1 MSDGITNIPKT
12 RVELHVHLDGSVRHE
27 TIWELMKQK
36 NLQLPGNGTFEDLK
50 KALVV
55 RDPVDLAHF
64 LAPFGIYLPAL
75 QDDFKAI
82 ERIAYEFCEDKAN
95 QHVMYMEARYS
106 PHAFLTPK
114 NMNMDNLGEVIASVH
129 RGFQRGER
137 DFGMKVRTILCTL
150 IGNDTAEEVLKLCQL
165 HNQKGIVGIDT
176 AGLSSDTNKKDEVP
190 LNSSEQKAFQEAA
203 KLGIHR
209 TVHAGE
215 RGPAEM
221 VRRAVELYQAE
232 RIGHGYRVLEDPN
245 IYKNCQNKKIHF
257 ECCPWSSFLTGSVPL
272 GVKKHPIAVF
282 ADDGVNFSLNTDDT
296 TITGYELTDDYDL
309 ARKWSFTEGNIV
321 KTNLNAARSAF
332 LPKDEKDLL
341 IKSLK
346 KNLGFDD

>member
-1 MSDGITNIPKT
+1 M
-12 RVELHVHLDGSVRHE
+12 HVHLDGSVRHE

-36 NLQLPGNGTFEDLK
+36 NLRIPGNGSFRDLK

-55 RDPVDLAHF
+55 RDPIDLAHF
-64 LAPFGIYLPAL
+64 LAPFGVYLPAL

-82 ERIAYEFCEDKAN
+82 ERVAYEFCEDKAN
-95 QHVMYMEARYS
+95 EHVMYVEARYS

-114 NMNMDNLGEVIASVH
+114 NTNPENLDEVIASVY

-137 DFGMKVRTILCTL
+137 DFGIKIRTILCTL

-165 HNQKGIVGIDT
+165 HRDKGIVAIDT
-176 AGLSSDTNKKDEVP
+176 AGLSSDTNKQDEVP
-190 LNSSEQKAFQEAA
+190 LNMTEQRVFLQAA
-203 KLGIHR
+203 QLGIHR

-221 VRRAVELYQAE
+221 VRRAVECYEAE
-232 RIGHGYRVLEDPN
+232 RIGHGYRVLEDQN
-245 IYKNCQNKKIHF
+245 IYKKCLQKNIHF

-282 ADDGVNFSLNTDDT
+282 VDDGVNFSLNTDDT
-296 TITGYELTDDYDL
+296 TITGYELSDDYDL
-309 ARKWSFTEGNIV
+309 VRKWSFSEGNLI
-321 KTNLNAARSAF
+321 KATFNAAKSSF
-332 LPKDEKDLL
+332 LPSDEKEQL
-341 IKSLK
+341 IKTLK
-346 KNLGFDD
+346 KNLGVDV